1 MLKKRRDRKAQK
13 SQDVSHGSGS
23 GSGTSNKSMEC
34 TPAKSDPKKAKN
46 KKKKSPKAART
57 SG

>member
-1 MLKKRRDRKAQK
+1 MLKRRRDRKAQK

-23 GSGTSNKSMEC
+23 GSGTSNKSMDC
-34 TPAKSDPKKAKN
+34 TPAKSGAGKATT
-46 KKKKSPKAART
+46 KKKSPKAART

>member
-1 MLKKRRDRKAQK
+1 MLKKRRDRKVQK

-23 GSGTSNKSMEC
+23 GTSKKSMEC
-34 TPAKSDPKKAKN
+34 TPAKSDPKKATTKN
-46 KKKKSPKAART
+46 KKIPKAART